1 MSGCFSKSETRTASV
16 LLGKDGYVF
25 TNRMLLGQGP
35 VSENSRERR
44 TMRRFT
50 MKLPASVRVSGIPS
64 EFPTETEN
72 VSARGIFFYL
82 DRWMAEGARVEVT
95 MAFPRQVT
103 LADPVRVRF
112 LARVV
117 RVVPQKPAT
126 RVGVA
131 AVIEEYEF
139 IRSSDESE
147 DFSGMQP
154 GWNFTH

>member
-1 MSGCFSKSETRTASV
+1 
-16 LLGKDGYVF
+16 
-25 TNRMLLGQGP
+25 
-35 VSENSRERR
+35 
-44 TMRRFT
+44 MRRFA
-50 MKLPASVRVSGIPS
+50 MKLPASVRVSGIPN

-82 DRWMAEGARVEVT
+82 DRWMTEGSRVEVT

-103 LADPVRVRF
+103 LTDPVQVKF

-117 RVVPQKPAT
+117 RVEGERTAT

-139 IRSSDESE
+139 IRPSDETQDSA
-147 DFSGMQP
+147 GMQP
-154 GWNFTH
+154 GWSFTH

>member
-1 MSGCFSKSETRTASV
+1 MSECFSKSEARTASV

-95 MAFPRQVT
+95 MAFPPQVT
-103 LADPVRVRF
+103 LTDPVRVRF
-112 LARVV
+112 LARVL
-117 RVVPQKPAT
+117 RVVPVQSPAT
-126 RVGVA
+126 RV
-131 AVIEEYEF
+131 
-139 IRSSDESE
+139 
-147 DFSGMQP
+147 
-154 GWNFTH
+154 

>member
-1 MSGCFSKSETRTASV
+1 
-16 LLGKDGYVF
+16 
-25 TNRMLLGQGP
+25 MLLGQGA
-35 VSENSRERR
+35 VSENNRERR
-44 TMRRFT
+44 AMRRFA

-103 LADPVRVRF
+103 LTDPLRVRF

-117 RVVPQKPAT
+117 RITSEEPT
-126 RVGVA
+126 SRVGVA

-139 IRSSDESE
+139 IRPSDEAQ
-147 DFSGMQP
+147 DLAGMQ
-154 GWNFTH
+154 